1 MQPLDFLAA
10 VLPSSGLY
18 CAAEFTTK
26 KKEHLFVDT
35 RDELISIGDK
45 WTGTKDAYFGLAS
58 FKETGSRTADNTTHL
73 KSLFIDLDLGGKK
86 LYKSRK
92 EAAEAFE
99 VFMAKTGMRDLGQ
112 PIVVSSGGGYHI
124 YWPFTEDV
132 ETAKWKPLAESLKR
146 LCKQEGLVIDWNC
159 TADAARVLRIP
170 GTVNL
175 KFDPPKPA
183 KILAEVQGR
192 LSSMRLK
199 RSLPQS

>member
-45 WTGTKDAYFGLAS
+45 WTGTKDVYFALAS

-86 LYKSRK
+86 IYKSRK

-99 VFMAKTGMRDLGQ
+99 VFMAKTSMRDLGQ
-112 PIVVSSGGGYHI
+112 PIVVSSGGGI
-124 YWPFTEDV
+124 TFTG
-132 ETAKWKPLAESLKR
+132 PLRK
-146 LCKQEGLVIDWNC
+146 
-159 TADAARVLRIP
+159 TLR
-170 GTVNL
+170 
-175 KFDPPKPA
+175 
-183 KILAEVQGR
+183 Q
-192 LSSMRLK
+192 LSGN
-199 RSLPQS
+199 P